1 MYGLNRQGVLVGF
14 ALGFSFFFNT
24 FLSSATKAAADAAID
39 KFLLQRKYYML
50 WIPKVMLQESKY

>member
-1 MYGLNRQGVLVGF
+1 MAGF
-14 ALGFSFFFNT
+14 GFGFLFFFNT

-39 KFLLQRKYYML
+39 KFLLQRKYYMP